1 MPALSRRFVAELF
14 GTFALV
20 FFGCASVITNAYP
33 GTNVGLVGIAL
44 AHALALSVAV
54 TATMAISGG
63 HLNPAVTIALATV
76 GRVDWRTAGV
86 HLAAQLAAAVLSAF
100 ALKAFFPAAIAS
112 VVAWGTPQLSINVSL
127 LQGIALE
134 ALMTFFLVSAI
145 YGTAISVN
153 APKVGGFGIGLT
165 LGFLIIGG
173 GTLTGAAMNPARAV
187 GPAIAAANWTA
198 HAVYWIGPIVG
209 ALLAALLWDRFLL
222 RGEPR

>member
-14 GTFALV
+14 GTFTLV